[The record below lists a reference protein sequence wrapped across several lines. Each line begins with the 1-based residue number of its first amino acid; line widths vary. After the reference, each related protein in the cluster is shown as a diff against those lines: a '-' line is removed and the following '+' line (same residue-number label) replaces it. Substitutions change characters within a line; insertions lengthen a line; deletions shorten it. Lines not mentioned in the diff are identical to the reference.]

1 MTSALSAPLSWAKTI
16 SGAGPEFGF
25 PKSRRILR
33 RKDFRKVYDEGT
45 RSSCPL
51 FAAFSLRIA
60 EQTDGPRV
68 GFTVPR
74 AIGKAVIRNRIRRR
88 MREAVRLNLG
98 LLPSP
103 WSVVFNPRRT
113 VLSAEFESLQA
124 AVRKV
129 FQTCAN
135 S

>member
-1 MTSALSAPLSWAKTI
+1 
-16 SGAGPEFGF
+16 
-25 PKSRRILR
+25 
-33 RKDFRKVYDEGT
+33 
-45 RSSCPL
+45 
-51 FAAFSLRIA
+51 
-60 EQTDGPRV
+60 
-68 GFTVPR
+68 
-74 AIGKAVIRNRIRRR
+74 